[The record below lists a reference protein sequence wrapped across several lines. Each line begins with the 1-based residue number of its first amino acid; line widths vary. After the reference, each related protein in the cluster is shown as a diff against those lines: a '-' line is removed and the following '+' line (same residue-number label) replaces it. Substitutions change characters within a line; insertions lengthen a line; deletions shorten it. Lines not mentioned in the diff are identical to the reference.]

1 MNTLSTSTTYDIVP
15 RGEPAVQPATEPSV
29 LATLVDDLLQHAR
42 LFFGVWLAVLLV
54 GALLVLLLRP
64 VHRAEALLQ
73 IDGRAPRALVASLA
87 HTQAQAEPPSGQ
99 VQGEIEILRSRSLV
113 EKAIARTAGDVE
125 VREVGLGP
133 WLSRFGEEPSRLRL
147 VHLRV
152 PPASHDR
159 PLWLIAGEDSQ
170 WTLHDADGAELARGQ
185 VGAPTAFTVAGTAGS
200 LQLDT
205 LQARPGTRF
214 RLTARSVAE
223 VHDDLLRRLKVDEA
237 GRQSGVVRLS
247 LDDPDPVFATAFL
260 DTLISA
266 YLANHLEVHT
276 AQAGRGLAFLEG
288 QLPLVKRE
296 LERAEEALDK
306 FRAGAGTVNL
316 GQENESALRRIGDLE
331 RERVALQL
339 RQQELLQR
347 LGPRHPAAIALRR
360 QLADVAQDLQRELGR
375 IRESPRNETD
385 VQRLQREVQT
395 NAQLY
400 TALLNNA
407 QELRVSQA
415 GVAGNARLVDAAA
428 LRARP
433 VSPRASLLLPAAAG
447 LGLVL
452 ALGAVLM
459 ARRLKPTLRSADEL
473 ESCTGLQTAVTVP
486 FSAHQR
492 ALMRSRRLRIWQG
505 RARPL
510 VLAARE
516 PDEPAVESLRSLR
529 NRLEAELAA
538 GADGRAG
545 CSRLLVTAA
554 TTDAGKS
561 FVAAN
566 LSALTAA
573 TGQRVLL
580 LDLDLRAPRQQSY
593 FGRSRRRPGL
603 VDVLQGRCNLADAIV
618 RDALP
623 GLDLLLRGAFAEN
636 AGELLLM
643 PRFEALMDELAASY
657 RRIVIDSAPVLPV
670 ADALAVG
677 RFVDAACLVVRSE
690 HNSATEVRDAVRR
703 LAGAGIGVSALV
715 LNGMRRARVGG
726 IAERRYVA
734 RPQPVHSV
742 APSAFVITSVPADP
756 SHA

>member
-1 MNTLSTSTTYDIVP
+1 VSAPSYDIVP
-15 RGEPAVQPATEPSV
+15 RGASALQSVDEPSV
-29 LATLVDDLLQHAR
+29 LVTLVDDLLQHAR
-42 LFFGVWLAVLLV
+42 LFFGVWLAVVLAAV
-54 GALLVLLLRP
+54 LLVLLMRP

-73 IDGRAPRALVASLA
+73 IDGRAPRALVASLEPA
-87 HTQAQAEPPSGQ
+87 HAQADPPSGQ
-99 VQGEIEILRSRSLV
+99 VQGEIEILRSRRLV
-113 EKAIARTAGDVE
+113 EKTIARTAGDVQ
-125 VREVGLGP
+125 VREGGLGT
-133 WLSRFGEEPSRLRL
+133 WLSRFDEEPPQLRL

-152 PPASHDR
+152 PPALRDR
-159 PLWLIAGEDSQ
+159 PLWLIAGEDAQ

-185 VGAPTAFTVAGTAGS
+185 GGAPAEFTLAGATGS

-214 RLTARSVAE
+214 RLIARSVAQ
-223 VHDDLLRRLKVDEA
+223 VHDDLLRRLKVEEA

-247 LDDPDPVFATAFL
+247 LDDPDPAFATAFL
-260 DTLISA
+260 DALTSA
-266 YLANHLEVHT
+266 YLEHHLEVHS
-276 AQAGRGLAFLEG
+276 AQANRGLAFLES
-288 QLPLVKRE
+288 QLPLIKAE

-316 GQENESALRRIGDLE
+316 AQENESALRRIGDLE

-339 RQQELLQR
+339 RQQELSQR

-360 QLADVAQDLQRELGR
+360 QMADVAQDLRRELGR

-385 VQRLQREVQT
+385 VLRLQREVQT

-400 TALLNNA
+400 TALLNDA
-407 QELRVSQA
+407 QALRVSQA
-415 GVAGNARLVDAAA
+415 GMAGNARLVDPAAV
-428 LRARP
+428 RARP
-433 VSPRASLLLPAAAG
+433 VSPRASALLPAALG

-452 ALGAVLM
+452 ALGAVLL
-459 ARRLKPTLRSADEL
+459 ARRLTPTLRSADEL

-505 RARPL
+505 RACPL

-529 NRLEAELAA
+529 NRLEAGRAA
-538 GADGRAG
+538 SANGDGAG
-545 CSRLLVTAA
+545 CSRLLITAA
-554 TTDAGKS
+554 TADAGKS

-566 LSALTAA
+566 LAALTAA

-580 LDLDLRAPRQQSY
+580 LDLDLRAPRQHSY

-603 VDVLQGRCNLADAIV
+603 VDVLQGRCNLAEAVV

-623 GLDLLLRGAFAEN
+623 GLDLLLRGAFADN
-636 AGELLLM
+636 GGELLLM
-643 PRFEALMDELAASY
+643 PRFEAVMDELAATY
-657 RRIVIDSAPVLPV
+657 PRIVIDSAPVLPV
-670 ADALAVG
+670 GDALAVG

-690 HNSATEVRDAVRR
+690 HNSAVEVRDAVRR
-703 LAGAGIGVSALV
+703 LAAAGIGVSALV
-715 LNGMRRARVGG
+715 LNGMRRARVSG

-734 RPQPVHSV
+734 RPLPPHSV

-756 SHA
+756 SRA